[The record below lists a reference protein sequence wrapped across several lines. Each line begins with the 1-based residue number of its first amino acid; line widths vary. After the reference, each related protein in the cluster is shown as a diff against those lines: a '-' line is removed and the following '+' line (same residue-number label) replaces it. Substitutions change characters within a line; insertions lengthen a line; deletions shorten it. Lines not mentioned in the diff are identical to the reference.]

1 MKEVLFKPM
10 LSATADP
17 KNIALPAVVSAK
29 LDGIRCLVIDGVAV
43 SRTLKPIPNAYIQRC
58 LSKPE
63 FNGLDGELIVG
74 SPTDKDCYRNSNSGV
89 MSHDGEPDFKFY
101 VFDTVTDAPF
111 TVRYSAAK
119 RVAEEHPDIMVAHE
133 HRLVSDL
140 AALQQLE
147 ETWLE
152 QGYEGVMLRK
162 PDGPYKNN
170 RSTLKEGFLVK
181 LKRFETDEAEIIG
194 FEELMHNMNEAKVD
208 ALGHTERASNQ
219 ENLVPGNTLG
229 ALIVRDIKSGTEF
242 KIGTGFDAVT
252 RQEIW
257 GQRAQLIGRI
267 VSYQHFPIGVKDKP
281 RFPSYRGFRD
291 PIDM

>member
-1 MKEVLFKPM
+1 
-10 LSATADP
+10 
-17 KNIALPAVVSAK
+17 
-29 LDGIRCLVIDGVAV
+29 
-43 SRTLKPIPNAYIQRC
+43 
-58 LSKPE
+58 
-63 FNGLDGELIVG
+63 
-74 SPTDKDCYRNSNSGV
+74 
-89 MSHDGEPDFKFY
+89 
-101 VFDTVTDAPF
+101 
-111 TVRYSAAK
+111 
-119 RVAEEHPDIMVAHE
+119 
-133 HRLVSDL
+133 
-140 AALQQLE
+140 
-147 ETWLE
+147 
-152 QGYEGVMLRK
+152 
-162 PDGPYKNN
+162 
-170 RSTLKEGFLVK
+170 
-181 LKRFETDEAEIIG
+181 
-194 FEELMHNMNEAKVD
+194 MHNMNEAKVD